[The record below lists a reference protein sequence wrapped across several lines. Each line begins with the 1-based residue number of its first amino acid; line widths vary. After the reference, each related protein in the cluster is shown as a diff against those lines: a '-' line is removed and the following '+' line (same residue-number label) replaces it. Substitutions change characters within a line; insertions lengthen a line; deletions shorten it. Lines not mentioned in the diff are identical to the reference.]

1 MKMKKIF
8 ALLLAAAMML
18 VLIAACAQDTPA
30 PPPAPPAAEAETPA
44 DTAPPPPADDPA
56 DDPVEEEV
64 RAGGSINVWAF
75 TDEIPNAL
83 QFFIDSNPD
92 FPYTINVTII
102 SDQDGAYEA
111 ALNAALMG
119 GGADAPDMFTAEQA
133 FVVNYTQFEFAEFA
147 LPYEELF
154 GEPVQPL
161 VDAAQIASFI
171 QEAGTNPAG
180 QLVGLGFQS
189 TGSAFIYRRDLAE
202 QIWGTDDPDYIA
214 GRIGPGWD
222 QFIVAAGEAAAEGI
236 AILSGEGDAWQAI
249 RQSPN
254 PWIADGTLV
263 IDAQRMSFLDVGY
276 QLFTNDFTNKTNA
289 WGPQWFADMRSE
301 IAEDTEGPVR
311 PVLGYL
317 GPAWLINYVI
327 AGNSGDTFGNWAITT
342 PPTPF
347 AWGGTW
353 TMVNANGNP
362 DVRGGVAELVR
373 WLTLDTTDD
382 GFQFL
387 FANQLMPGATAKD
400 AVASAVVMER
410 SDGTLEFLAGQD
422 MFDVFIPAG
431 VYGDSSG
438 WGPQD
443 RFIDELF
450 SDFAEQYFMG
460 VMTRDEALDGF
471 RQTIQDTLGIGS

>member
-1 MKMKKIF
+1 MKKIL
-8 ALLLAAAMML
+8 ALLLASIM
-18 VLIAACAQDTPA
+18 VLAFVAACAGDGDTPA
-30 PPPAPPAAEAETPA
+30 TGDTPAGNGDAPPAGNGDTPVDPPVDETRP
-44 DTAPPPPADDPA
+44 
-56 DDPVEEEV
+56 
-64 RAGGSINVWAF
+64 GGVINVWSF
-75 TDEIPNAL
+75 TDEVPNAL
-83 QFFIDSNPD
+83 QFFVDNNPD

-111 ALNAALMG
+111 ALNAALLA
-119 GGADAPDMFTAEQA
+119 GGADAPDIFTAEQA
-133 FVVNYTQFEFAEFA
+133 FVVNYTQFEFQEFA

-161 VDAAQIASFI
+161 VDAAEIAAFI

-202 QIWGTDDPDYIA
+202 QIWGTDDPDYVA
-214 GRIGPGWD
+214 TKIGPGWD
-222 QFIVAAGEAAAEGI
+222 QFLVAAQEASDAGI

-254 PWIADGTLV
+254 PWIVDGRLV
-263 IDAQRMSFLDVGY
+263 IDAQRLSYLDVGY
-276 QLFTNDFTNKTNA
+276 QLFSNNFTNKTGA
-289 WGPQWFADMRSE
+289 WGPQWNADMRGE
-301 IAEDTEGPVR
+301 VDEETEGPVR

-327 AGNSGDTFGNWAITT
+327 AGNSGDTFGDWAITT

-353 TMVNANGNP
+353 SMVNANGNP
-362 DVRGGVAELVR
+362 DVRGGVAELIK
-373 WLTLDTTDD
+373 WITLDTSDD

-387 FANQLMPGATAKD
+387 FANQLMPGAGAKD
-400 AVASAVVMER
+400 AVASGVVMAR
-410 SDGTLEFLAGQD
+410 SDGTLDFLGGQD

-431 VYGDSSG
+431 VYGTATG
-438 WGPQD
+438 WGPHD
-443 RFIDELF
+443 RYINDLFNEFAESYFLGDRTREEAIDEF
-450 SDFAEQYFMG
+450 K
-460 VMTRDEALDGF
+460 
-471 RQTIQDTLGIGS
+471 QTIQDVLGIGS

>member
-1 MKMKKIF
+1 MKIRKIF
-8 ALLLAAAMML
+8 ALLLVAAMMFVL
-18 VLIAACAQDTPA
+18 VAACAEDTTEAPATTPA
-30 PPPAPPAAEAETPA
+30 PAQDPAPPAATGDDDEAEEP
-44 DTAPPPPADDPA
+44 D
-56 DDPVEEEV
+56 VEPEV
-64 RAGGSINVWAF
+64 REGGVINVWAF

-83 QFFIDSNPD
+83 QFFVDSNPD
-92 FPYTINVTII
+92 FPYTINATII

-119 GGADAPDMFTAEQA
+119 GGADAPDIFTAEQA

-171 QEAGTNPAG
+171 QEAGTNPQG

-222 QFIVAAGEAAAEGI
+222 QFLVAAQEASDEGI

-254 PWIADGTLV
+254 PWIVDGRLV
-263 IDAQRMSFLDVGY
+263 IDNQRMSYLDVGY
-276 QLFTNDFTNKTNA
+276 QLFTNDFTNKTSA
-289 WGPQWFADMRSE
+289 WGSQWFADMSGTVDE
-301 IAEDTEGPVR
+301 ETEGPVR

-353 TMVNANGNP
+353 SMVNANGNP
-362 DVRGGVAELVR
+362 DVRGGVAELIR
-373 WLTLDTTDD
+373 WLTLDTSDT

-400 AVASAVVMER
+400 AVASGVVMAR
-410 SDGTLEFLAGQD
+410 SDGTLDFLAGQD
-422 MFDVFIPAG
+422 MFDIFIPAG
-431 VYGDSSG
+431 VYGNASG

-443 RFIDELF
+443 RFIDDLF
-450 SDFAEQYFMG
+450 ESFAEQYFMG

-471 RQTIQDTLGIGS
+471 RQTIQDTLGIAS